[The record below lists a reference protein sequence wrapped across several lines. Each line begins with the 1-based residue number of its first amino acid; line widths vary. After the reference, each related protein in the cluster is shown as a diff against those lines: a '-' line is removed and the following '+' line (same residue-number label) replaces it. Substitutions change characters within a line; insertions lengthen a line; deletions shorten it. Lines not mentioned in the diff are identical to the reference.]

1 MSLTD
6 DSMSDLQKALT
17 VHDYICSLAIYPN
30 LNYYGDK
37 AIYHS
42 AYGFVKDRNIVC
54 AGYALIYSAVMKSL
68 GIPCRYVISE
78 KMSHAWNAICID
90 NKWYNVDLT
99 FDDTTYTSTNSNDMG
114 KYSHKYFM
122 KSTDNYQTYKNHNGM
137 IYPDNIE
144 CTDTTYDSAFWDN
157 YTCNII
163 TYNGDYYY
171 LDMDTENFAL
181 RILKRDIKGNTSV
194 LNKNNYLSVYGK
206 YSDGVIMPYAQIVKI
221 NDVLYFTA
229 SLNDTA
235 DLYCYD
241 LKTDKE
247 YTIKEINGKC
257 GGLGEINGTLYYA
270 LTSDTQNYIEI
281 NKLDMFDNLYPGT
294 SNKQGYSPYV
304 DINHDGY
311 INAKDYVQLKK

>member
-1 MSLTD
+1 
-6 DSMSDLQKALT
+6 
-17 VHDYICSLAIYPN
+17 
-30 LNYYGDK
+30 
-37 AIYHS
+37 
-42 AYGFVKDRNIVC
+42 
-54 AGYALIYSAVMKSL
+54 MKSL
-68 GIPCRYVISE
+68 DIPCRYVFSE
-78 KMSHAWNAICID
+78 KMKHAWNAICID

-144 CTDTTYDSAFWDN
+144 CTNTTYDSAFWDN

-181 RILKRDIKGNTSV
+181 RILKRDINGNTSV

-294 SNKQGYSPYV
+294 SNTQGYSPYV
-304 DINHDGY
+304 DINKDGY
-311 INAKDYVQLKK
+311 INSKDYVQIKK

>member
-1 MSLTD
+1 
-6 DSMSDLQKALT
+6 
-17 VHDYICSLAIYPN
+17 
-30 LNYYGDK
+30 
-37 AIYHS
+37 
-42 AYGFVKDRNIVC
+42 
-54 AGYALIYSAVMKSL
+54 
-68 GIPCRYVISE
+68 
-78 KMSHAWNAICID
+78 
-90 NKWYNVDLT
+90 
-99 FDDTTYTSTNSNDMG
+99 
-114 KYSHKYFM
+114 
-122 KSTDNYQTYKNHNGM
+122 
-137 IYPDNIE
+137 
-144 CTDTTYDSAFWDN
+144 
-157 YTCNII
+157 
-163 TYNGDYYY
+163 
-171 LDMDTENFAL
+171 
-181 RILKRDIKGNTSV
+181 
-194 LNKNNYLSVYGK
+194 
-206 YSDGVIMPYAQIVKI
+206 MPYAQIVKI